1 LPLLV
6 QHEKIGKKKHYPMW
20 YLALR
25 LDKQV
30 FSTTL
35 LLRIGKLWYHGFFPI
50 FFYINF
56 LNIYFQ
62 KLEKLID
69 VYIFLK
75 INIPIFH

>member
-6 QHEKIGKKKHYPMW
+6 QHEKIGKKKHYAMW

-35 LLRIGKLWYHGFFPI
+35 LLILGLKRFGIMVFFQ
-50 FFYINF
+50 FFLHENF
-56 LNIYFQ
+56 
-62 KLEKLID
+62 
-69 VYIFLK
+69 K
-75 INIPIFH
+75 ILFPNNRKIT